1 MNELI
6 YINEK
11 KCTLCYSCVRICPV
25 KAIEVKHNQEY
36 ASIIPNRCIGCG
48 SCTGVCPEDAIS
60 FYDSREETITLLHSG
75 AETVAIVAPSISGE
89 FNDITDYRKFVQ
101 MIKQLG
107 FKYVNEVSF
116 GVDLVAK
123 QYAELFK
130 NFKGKY
136 YITSLCPVVVSFVE
150 KYYPELIDNLVPIIS
165 PMIATA
171 LVVKKCY
178 GENTKIV
185 YIGPCLENKKE
196 VLRYKDEKG
205 EQLIHSVLT
214 FVELRQLFE
223 EFDINESKLEFSEF
237 DEPLG
242 YKGSLFPISNGI
254 LQSVK
259 IYEDLLEGEI
269 ITTEGRNNIIEALK
283 AFDKSLELIRKH
295 FNLFYCEGCIMGP
308 GTSKGGEKFTRRTL
322 VIDYAKKRLKNFNAQ
337 NWEQN
342 IKKYDKI
349 DFTAHFIA
357 SDQRIKDFAE
367 DKVTEILK
375 VIGRNAGSNSLGC
388 KACGYDSCREFAIA
402 VANGFAKT
410 DMCLS
415 YNLKNKQEYIKT
427 LRVTNEKLAETQAAL
442 KESEQKA
449 RIEQQLAKDAKETAS
464 AMLQKLHAGVVIVDE
479 KLKIIESNNS
489 FINLLGE
496 DAKMIN
502 EVIPGLIGADLKTL
516 VPYQIYNLFSYVLK
530 TAEDIQNKDI
540 HYEQGILNIS
550 IFTIRKNKVVG
561 AIIRDM
567 SSPEVMSEEMI
578 SRVAEVIDENLSVV
592 QQIGFLLG
600 EGAAK
605 TEKMLNSII
614 ESYKASKK

>member
-6 YINEK
+6 YIIEEN
-11 KCTLCYSCVRICPV
+11 CTLCYSCVRICPV
-25 KAIEVKHNQEY
+25 KAIEVKHNQEF
-36 ASIIPNRCIGCG
+36 ASIIQNRCIGCG
-48 SCTGVCPEDAIS
+48 SCVGVCPEDAIK
-60 FYDSREETITLLHSG
+60 FHDSREETKALLNSG
-75 AETVAIVAPSISGE
+75 TETVAIVAPSISGE
-89 FNDITDYRKFVQ
+89 FDDITDYRKFVQ

-123 QYAELFK
+123 QYAEMFK

-136 YITSLCPVVVSFVE
+136 YITSLCPAVVSFVE
-150 KYYPELIDNLVPIIS
+150 KYYPELIDNLIPVIS

-171 LVVKKCY
+171 KAMKLKY
-178 GENTKIV
+178 GKDIKIV
-185 YIGPCLENKKE
+185 YIGPCLENKNE
-196 VLRYKDEKG
+196 ALRYKDGDERK
-205 EQLIHSVLT
+205 LINSVLT

-223 EFDINESKLEFSEF
+223 EFNINESKLEFSEF

-242 YKGSLFPISNGI
+242 YKGSLFPISNSI
-254 LQSVK
+254 LQAVK
-259 IYEDLLEGEI
+259 INEDLLEGEI

-283 AFDKSLELIRKH
+283 AFDKNIELIRKH

-322 VIDYAKKRLKNFNAQ
+322 VTDYAKKRLKNFNVKG
-337 NWEQN
+337 WEEN
-342 IKKYDKI
+342 IKNFENI
-349 DFTAHFIA
+349 GFATEFVAN
-357 SDQRIKDFAE
+357 DQRIKNIPE
-367 DKVTEILK
+367 DKVNEILK
-375 VIGRNAGSNSLGC
+375 IIGRNTDSNNLGC
-388 KACGYDSCREFAIA
+388 KACGYDSCREFAVA

-427 LRVTNEKLAETQAAL
+427 LRITNDKLAETQAAL

-449 RIEQQLAKDAKETAS
+449 RVEQQFAKDAKETAS

-479 KLKIIESNNS
+479 KLKIIESNTS

-502 EVIPGLIGADLKTL
+502 EVIPNLIGADLKTL
-516 VPYQIYNLFSYVLK
+516 IPYQIYNLFSYVLK